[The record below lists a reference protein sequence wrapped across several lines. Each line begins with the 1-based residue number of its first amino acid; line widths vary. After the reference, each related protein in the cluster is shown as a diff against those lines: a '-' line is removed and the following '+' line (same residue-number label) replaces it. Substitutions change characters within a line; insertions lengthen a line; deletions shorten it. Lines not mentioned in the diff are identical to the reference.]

1 MKRRENQFFVGRQ
14 RRRQDF
20 VDRAIAVRYL
30 LAHMEERIN
39 YSVAHGNHPIRGDTL
54 TQEIVARLP
63 RGRKMKCR
71 GESYDTT
78 IELLRPRR
86 IEIVTAE
93 TGLDT
98 GNRNPVH
105 EARSGS
111 RCRRRGIPLTHNPAI
126 VLCLEYSFDLT
137 SDEPELPRQTRLVC
151 YVRAVIGNG
160 DFEELE
166 QTCGQFYMLS
176 RPENIEFYSGPLES

>member
-1 MKRRENQFFVGRQ
+1 MKRRENHFFVGQ
-14 RRRQDF
+14 HRRRQDF

-63 RGRKMKCR
+63 GGRKMKCR

-86 IEIVTAE
+86 IEVVSAE
-93 TGLDT
+93 TSLDMS
-98 GNRNPVH
+98 NRNPVH
-105 EARSGS
+105 EARSRS
-111 RCRRRGIPLTHNPAI
+111 RCGRRGIPLNHNPVI
-126 VLCLEYSFDLT
+126 FRCLE
-137 SDEPELPRQTRLVC
+137 
-151 YVRAVIGNG
+151 
-160 DFEELE
+160 
-166 QTCGQFYMLS
+166 
-176 RPENIEFYSGPLES
+176 

>member
-54 TQEIVARLP
+54 PQEIVARLP
-63 RGRKMKCR
+63 GGRKMKCR
-71 GESYDTT
+71 SESYSTT

-86 IEIVTAE
+86 IEIISTE
-93 TGLDT
+93 TSLDMS
-98 GNRNPVH
+98 NRNPVQ
-105 EARSGS
+105 EACSGS
-111 RCRRRGIPLTHNPAI
+111 RCGRRGIPLNHNPVI
-126 VLCLEYSFDLT
+126 RFCLE
-137 SDEPELPRQTRLVC
+137 
-151 YVRAVIGNG
+151 
-160 DFEELE
+160 
-166 QTCGQFYMLS
+166 
-176 RPENIEFYSGPLES
+176 